1 MEECGLGRERECA
14 YLMFKGRERERER
27 ERERVREIMLLRE
40 RVRARY
46 VRDPI
51 DLFFFFKQN

>member
-27 ERERVREIMLLRE
+27 ER
-40 RVRARY
+40 VRACERDY
-46 VRDPI
+46 VIKRESESEICEGPH
-51 DLFFFFKQN
+51 